1 MIVGYRFMVI
11 KITPRDTLKNL
22 LLCNNYNNYWRKH
35 VVIFCKIFLVVDFVM
50 NWELPS
56 LLVEYKTE
64 FVPSK
69 IVIRD
74 NYCGWSSFVFV
85 SFFFFVPRASGN
97 TARNSFIGKVRGKYF
112 LYVSRFNF
120 FPWFQF
126 YLPLLMAVV
135 LRIKGAKFTVV
146 FWLKK
151 LSSSVLKVMK
161 D

>member
-69 IVIRD
+69 IVVRD

-85 SFFFFVPRASGN
+85 SFFFSFPERQETPHVIPSLARSGEN
-97 TARNSFIGKVRGKYF
+97 ISCMCRGLIF
-112 LYVSRFNF
+112 FHGFNF
-120 FPWFQF
+120 ICLCRWLWYCASKAQNLRLFSDLKSW
-126 YLPLLMAVV
+126 AV
-135 LRIKGAKFTVV
+135 
-146 FWLKK
+146 
-151 LSSSVLKVMK
+151 LS
-161 D
+161 

>member
-1 MIVGYRFMVI
+1 MATIVGYRFMVS

-22 LLCNNYNNYWRKH
+22 LLCNDYNNYWRKH

-85 SFFFFVPRASGN
+85 SFFFSFPERQETPHVIPSL
-97 TARNSFIGKVRGKYF
+97 ARSRGKYF
-112 LYVSRFNF
+112 LYVSRSNIFHGFNF
-120 FPWFQF
+120 ICLCWWVWYCASQ
-126 YLPLLMAVV
+126 AQN
-135 LRIKGAKFTVV
+135 LRLFSE
-146 FWLKK
+146 LK
-151 LSSSVLKVMK
+151 S
-161 D
+161 

>member
-74 NYCGWSSFVFV
+74 NYCAWSSFF
-85 SFFFFVPRASGN
+85 SFFFFPFPEGQEAPHVIPSL
-97 TARNSFIGKVRGKYF
+97 ARSRGKYF

-120 FPWFQF
+120 FHGFNFICLCWWVWYCASKAQN
-126 YLPLLMAVV
+126 
-135 LRIKGAKFTVV
+135 LRLFSD
-146 FWLKK
+146 F
-151 LSSSVLKVMK
+151 
-161 D
+161 